1 MSELRVDNIVSQDGT
16 AAPVYSQGVIV
27 GSGKTFTVRGDV
39 DFQSGANVSGA
50 DDFAII
56 DTSVRLVDADL
67 TLNGGA
73 NDALIAIQ
81 KTHVRIDDGYTL
93 DITGDRHLII
103 NHYNLPHTV
112 V

>member
-1 MSELRVDNIVSQDGT
+1 MTRARETSQLQSATNYDGH
-16 AAPVYSQGVIV
+16 
-27 GSGKTFTVRGDV
+27 
-39 DFQSGANVSGA
+39 SGA

-56 DTSVRLVDADL
+56 DTSVRLVNSDI

-73 NDALIAIQ
+73 NDALVSIN
-81 KTHVRIDDGYTL
+81 KTHVRVDTGATL
-93 DITGDRHLII
+93 DIADDRHLVI

>member
-1 MSELRVDNIVSQDGT
+1 MTRARDTTRIVSATNYDGH
-16 AAPVYSQGVIV
+16 
-27 GSGKTFTVRGDV
+27 
-39 DFQSGANVSGA
+39 SGA

-56 DTSVRLVDADL
+56 DTSVRLVDADI

-73 NDALIAIQ
+73 NDALVSIN

-93 DITGDRHLII
+93 DITGDRHLVI

>member
-1 MSELRVDNIVSQDGT
+1 MTRARETSQLQSATNYDGH
-16 AAPVYSQGVIV
+16 
-27 GSGKTFTVRGDV
+27 
-39 DFQSGANVSGA
+39 SGA

-56 DTSVRLVDADL
+56 DTSVRLVDADI

-73 NDALIAIQ
+73 NDALVSIN

>member
-1 MSELRVDNIVSQDGT
+1 MTRARQTSQLQSATNYDG
-16 AAPVYSQGVIV
+16 S
-27 GSGKTFTVRGDV
+27 
-39 DFQSGANVSGA
+39 SGA

-56 DTSVRLVDADL
+56 DTSVRLVDSDI

-73 NDALIAIQ
+73 NDALVSIN

-93 DITGDRHLII
+93 DIADDRHLVI

>member
-1 MSELRVDNIVSQDGT
+1 MTRARETSQLQSATNYDGH
-16 AAPVYSQGVIV
+16 
-27 GSGKTFTVRGDV
+27 
-39 DFQSGANVSGA
+39 SGA

-56 DTSVRLVDADL
+56 DTSVRLVDADI
-67 TLNGGA
+67 TINGGA
-73 NDALIAIQ
+73 NDALVSIN

-93 DITGDRHLII
+93 DIADDRHLVI

>member
-1 MSELRVDNIVSQDGT
+1 MTRARQTSQLQSATNYDGH
-16 AAPVYSQGVIV
+16 
-27 GSGKTFTVRGDV
+27 
-39 DFQSGANVSGA
+39 SGA
-50 DDFAII
+50 DVFSII
-56 DTSVRLVDADL
+56 DTSVRLVNSDI

-73 NDALIAIQ
+73 NDALIGIQ

-93 DITGDRHLII
+93 DITGDRHLVI

>member
-1 MSELRVDNIVSQDGT
+1 MTRARQTSQLQSATNYDGH
-16 AAPVYSQGVIV
+16 
-27 GSGKTFTVRGDV
+27 
-39 DFQSGANVSGA
+39 SGA

-56 DTSVRLVDADL
+56 DTTVRLVDADL

-93 DITGDRHLII
+93 DITGDRHLVI

>member
-1 MSELRVDNIVSQDGT
+1 MTRARDTTRLVSATNYDGH
-16 AAPVYSQGVIV
+16 
-27 GSGKTFTVRGDV
+27 
-39 DFQSGANVSGA
+39 SGA

-56 DTSVRLVDADL
+56 DTSVRLVDADI

-73 NDALIAIQ
+73 NDALVSIN